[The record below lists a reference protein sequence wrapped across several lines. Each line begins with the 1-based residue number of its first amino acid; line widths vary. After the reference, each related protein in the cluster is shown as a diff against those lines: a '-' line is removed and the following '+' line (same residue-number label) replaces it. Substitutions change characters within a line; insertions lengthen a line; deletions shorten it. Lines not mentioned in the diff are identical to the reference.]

1 MRIPITESG
10 IFTADEVGPMRRH
23 GVHAFLDGRTF
34 MHADEARAELAS
46 VFSLTEPLF
55 NKSY

>member
-1 MRIPITESG
+1 
-10 IFTADEVGPMRRH
+10 
-23 GVHAFLDGRTF
+23 